1 MRRYI
6 SLVHEVDV
14 RTGGHTVSQLSKLVG
29 IYVV

>member
-14 RTGGHTVSQLSKLVG
+14 RTGVHTAPPLSKLVG